1 MVMVGRT
8 TVFLFWIA
16 AAALTLQSQAAAGGS
31 LPQPEGKVI
40 LTVSGNI
47 TNTNDGDQAEFD
59 LDMLHAL
66 GTQAISVTTSWT
78 DGTQEFSGVRMR
90 DLMETVG
97 AMGQAVKAISLN
109 GSTYTIEIQDF
120 LRYPVI
126 LATKLNGKILKV
138 RDKGPLWIV
147 YPLYEFTEREKLS
160 IEPRMVWQLQQ
171 LIVK

>member
-8 TVFLFWIA
+8 TVFLIWIGA
-16 AAALTLQSQAAAGGS
+16 AAITLQSQAAAGGG

-47 TNTNDGDQAEFD
+47 TNTNDGDKAEFD

-97 AMGQAVKAISLN
+97 AMGQVVKAISLN

-120 LRYPVI
+120 VLYRVI

-160 IEPRMVWQLQQ
+160 IEPRMVWQLRQ